1 MHKIHFLLPA
11 LAGAAVLALAMGNG
25 AARAADKV
33 DIAIIVPL
41 SGANASV
48 GEQAVNAAKLAVEDI
63 NGTGG
68 IKALGGAKLNLI
80 IADATNDP
88 QGAINTTERV
98 LSQNKVAGVYGL
110 ALSPL
115 TTAALPA
122 FVKHHV
128 PVITS
133 AISDTLVTPNN
144 GGYLFQIAPKGSA
157 FGNQQVEF
165 LKFLNEKYKMG
176 VTKAAILYVNN
187 PYGIATKKGIE
198 QLAEKAGLQ
207 IVLNSAYP
215 ADIADASPLISKIEQ
230 SGAQVLFPVSYITD
244 ASLILT
250 ALRSAN
256 SHVLVVGGGAGF
268 IWPPIGQSLG
278 DKVNGLTSVASWNLD
293 SKNVESDPKLVGVT
307 KRYAEAYGTF
317 MPEQA
322 GEAYAGVSVLAAA
335 IEAAKSADPA
345 KVRDALAAIDVKSG
359 GGALMQPGQVA
370 FEASGANRYVQPVII
385 QWQGGVPRTVF
396 PESVA
401 TRQVTKP

>member
-1 MHKIHFLLPA
+1 MHMSRFSLLA
-11 LAGAAVLALAMGNG
+11 LAGAAVVTLAMNSGV
-25 AARAADKV
+25 ARAVDKV

-63 NGTGG
+63 NGMGG
-68 IKALGGAKLNLI
+68 IKSLGGAKINLI
-80 IADATNDP
+80 IGDATNDP
-88 QGAINTTERV
+88 QGAINTTERI

-165 LKFLNEKYKMG
+165 LKFLNAKYKMG

-187 PYGIATKKGIE
+187 PYGIATEKGIE
-198 QLAEKAGLQ
+198 QLAQKAGLQ
-207 IVLNSAYP
+207 IVLKSAYP
-215 ADIADASPLISKIEQ
+215 AEIADASPLVSKIEQ
-230 SGAQVLFPVSYITD
+230 SGAQVLFPVSYISD

-293 SKNVESDPKLVGVT
+293 SKNVKADPKLVEVT
-307 KRYAEAYGTF
+307 KRYAAAYGTF

-359 GGALMQPGQVA
+359 GGALMQPGEVA
-370 FEASGANRYVQPVII
+370 FDASGANRYVQPVMI
-385 QWQGGVPRTVF
+385 QWQGGVPHTVF

-401 TRQVTKP
+401 TSQVTKP

>member
-1 MHKIHFLLPA
+1 MA
-11 LAGAAVLALAMGNG
+11 LAGAAVVALAMNSG
-25 AARAADKV
+25 AARAAGKV

-63 NGTGG
+63 NGAGG
-68 IKALGGAKLNLI
+68 IKTLGGAKVNLI

-98 LSQNKVAGVYGL
+98 LTQHKVAGVYGL

-133 AISDTLVTPNN
+133 AISDTLVTPSN

-187 PYGIATKKGIE
+187 
-198 QLAEKAGLQ
+198 
-207 IVLNSAYP
+207 
-215 ADIADASPLISKIEQ
+215 
-230 SGAQVLFPVSYITD
+230 
-244 ASLILT
+244 
-250 ALRSAN
+250 
-256 SHVLVVGGGAGF
+256 
-268 IWPPIGQSLG
+268 
-278 DKVNGLTSVASWNLD
+278 
-293 SKNVESDPKLVGVT
+293 
-307 KRYAEAYGTF
+307 
-317 MPEQA
+317 
-322 GEAYAGVSVLAAA
+322 
-335 IEAAKSADPA
+335 
-345 KVRDALAAIDVKSG
+345 
-359 GGALMQPGQVA
+359 
-370 FEASGANRYVQPVII
+370 
-385 QWQGGVPRTVF
+385 
-396 PESVA
+396 
-401 TRQVTKP
+401 

>member
-1 MHKIHFLLPA
+1 MHMNRFSF
-11 LAGAAVLALAMGNG
+11 LALAR
-25 AARAADKV
+25 AAVVGLAITSGPACAADKV

-63 NGTGG
+63 NGAGG
-68 IKALGGAKLNLI
+68 IKSLGGAKVNLI
-80 IADATNDP
+80 VADATNDP

-133 AISDTLVTPNN
+133 AISDTLVTPSN

-165 LKFLNEKYKMG
+165 LKFLNAKYKMG

-187 PYGIATKKGIE
+187 PYGIATEKGIE

-207 IVLNSAYP
+207 IVLKSAYP
-215 ADIADASPLISKIEQ
+215 AEIADASPLVSKIEQ
-230 SGAQVLFPVSYITD
+230 SGAQVLFPVSYISD

-293 SKNVESDPKLVGVT
+293 SKNVKADPKLVEVT
-307 KRYAEAYGTF
+307 KRYAAAYGTF

-322 GEAYAGVSVLAAA
+322 GEAYAGVSALAAA

-359 GGALMQPGQVA
+359 GGALMQPGEVA
-370 FEASGANRYVQPVII
+370 FDASGANRHVQPVMI
-385 QWQGGVPRTVF
+385 QWQGGVPHTVF

-401 TRQVTKP
+401 TSEVTKP

>member
-1 MHKIHFLLPA
+1 MTIRRFSLLGLTTATA
-11 LAGAAVLALAMGNG
+11 LLVVLGG
-25 AARAADKV
+25 GTRAADTV

-41 SGANASV
+41 SGPNASV
-48 GEQAVNAAKLAVEDI
+48 GEQAVNAAKLAVADV
-63 NGTGG
+63 NDAGG
-68 IKALGGAKLNLI
+68 ITSLGGAKLNLI

-88 QGAINTTERV
+88 QGAINTSERI
-98 LSQNKVAGVYGL
+98 LSQNKVAGAYGL

-128 PVITS
+128 PVVTS
-133 AISDTLVTPNN
+133 AISDTLVTPSN

-165 LKFLNEKYKMG
+165 LKFLNDKYKMG
-176 VTKAAILYVNN
+176 ITKAAILYVNN
-187 PYGIATKKGIE
+187 PYGIATKAGVE
-198 QLAEKAGLQ
+198 QLAQKAGLQ

-215 ADIADASPLISKIEQ
+215 GDITDASPLVSKIEQ

-244 ASLILT
+244 SSLILT

-256 SHVLVVGGGAGF
+256 SHVLVIGGGAGF

-278 DKVNGLTSVASWNLD
+278 EKVNGLTSVASWNLD
-293 SKNVESDPKLVGVT
+293 SKNVIADPKLVEVT
-307 KRYAEAYGTF
+307 KRYAVAYGTF

-335 IEAAKSADPA
+335 IQTASSSDPA
-345 KVRDALAAIDVKSG
+345 KVRDALAAIDVTNG
-359 GGALMQPGQVA
+359 GGALMQPGRVV
-370 FEASGANRYVQPVII
+370 FEQNGANRHVQPVMI
-385 QWQGGVPRTVF
+385 QWQGGIPHTVF

-401 TRQVTKP
+401 TSEVVKP

>member
-1 MHKIHFLLPA
+1 MRKRLSTLA
-11 LAGAAVLALAMGNG
+11 VAGAVGLVAALGG
-25 AARAADKV
+25 VSTYAADQI

-41 SGANASV
+41 SGPNASV
-48 GEQAVNAAKLAVEDI
+48 GEQAVNAAKLAVADV
-63 NGTGG
+63 NNQGG
-68 IKALGGAKLNLI
+68 IKSLGGAKLNLI

-88 QGAINTTERV
+88 QGAINTSERV
-98 LSQNKVAGVYGL
+98 LSQSKVAGAYGL

-165 LKFLNEKYKMG
+165 LKFLNTTYKMG
-176 VTKAAILYVNN
+176 ITKAAILYVNN
-187 PYGIATKKGIE
+187 PYGIATKKGVE
-198 QLAEKAGLQ
+198 QLATKAGLE

-215 ADIADASPLISKIEQ
+215 ADITDASPLVSKIEQ
-230 SGAQVLFPVSYITD
+230 SGAQVLFPVSYISD
-244 ASLILT
+244 SSLLLT

-256 SHVLVVGGGAGF
+256 SHVLVIGGGAGF
-268 IWPPIGQSLG
+268 IWPPIGKSLG
-278 DKVNGLTSVASWNLD
+278 DKVNGLTSVASWNLN
-293 SKNVESDPKLVGVT
+293 SKNVNADPKLVDVT
-307 KRYAEAYGTF
+307 QRYAKAYGTF

-322 GEAYAGVSVLAAA
+322 GEAYAGLSVLAAA

-345 KVRDALAAIDVKSG
+345 KVRDALAAMDLKSG
-359 GGALMQPGQVA
+359 GGSLMQPGEVA
-370 FEASGANRYVQPVII
+370 FDANGANRHVKPVMI
-385 QWQGGVPRTVF
+385 QWQGGVPHTVF
-396 PESVA
+396 PEDVA
-401 TRQVTKP
+401 TSKVVKP

>member
-98 LSQNKVAGVYGL
+98 LSQNNVAGVYGL

-322 GEAYAGVSVLAAA
+322 GEAYAGISVLAAA
-335 IEAAKSADPA
+335 PS
-345 KVRDALAAIDVKSG
+345 
-359 GGALMQPGQVA
+359 
-370 FEASGANRYVQPVII
+370 
-385 QWQGGVPRTVF
+385 T
-396 PESVA
+396 
-401 TRQVTKP
+401 

>member
-1 MHKIHFLLPA
+1 MYKIRFSLPA
-11 LAGAAVLALAMGNG
+11 LAGAAVLALAMSNG

-215 ADIADASPLISKIEQ
+215 ADIADASPLVSKIEQ

-293 SKNVESDPKLVGVT
+293 SKNVKADPKLVGVT
-307 KRYAEAYGTF
+307 KRYTEAYGTF

-359 GGALMQPGQVA
+359 GGALMQPGQAA
-370 FEASGANRYVQPVII
+370 FDASGANRYVLPVMI
-385 QWQGGVPRTVF
+385 QWQGGVPHTVF

-401 TRQVTKP
+401 TSQVTKP

>member
-1 MHKIHFLLPA
+1 MHMSRFSLLA
-11 LAGAAVLALAMGNG
+11 LAGAAVVGLAMNSGT
-25 AARAADKV
+25 ARAADKV

-63 NGTGG
+63 NGAGG
-68 IKALGGAKLNLI
+68 IKSLGGAKVNLI
-80 IADATNDP
+80 VADATNDP

-98 LSQNKVAGVYGL
+98 LSQNKIAGAYGL

-133 AISDTLVTPNN
+133 AISDTLVTPGN

-187 PYGIATKKGIE
+187 PYGIATEKGIE
-198 QLAEKAGLQ
+198 QLAQKAGLQ
-207 IVLNSAYP
+207 IVLKSAYP
-215 ADIADASPLISKIEQ
+215 AEIADASPLVSKIEQ
-230 SGAQVLFPVSYITD
+230 SGAQVLFPVSYISD

-293 SKNVESDPKLVGVT
+293 SKNVKADPKLVEVT
-307 KRYAEAYGTF
+307 KRYAAAYGTF

-322 GEAYAGVSVLAAA
+322 GEAYAGVSTLAAA

-345 KVRDALAAIDVKSG
+345 KVRDALAAIDIKSG
-359 GGALMQPGQVA
+359 GGALMQPGEVA
-370 FEASGANRYVQPVII
+370 FDAFGANRRVQPVMI
-385 QWQGGVPRTVF
+385 QWQGGVPHTVF

-401 TRQVTKP
+401 TSQVTKP

>member
-1 MHKIHFLLPA
+1 MHKSRFSLPA
-11 LAGAAVLALAMGNG
+11 LAGAAVLALAMSNG

-98 LSQNKVAGVYGL
+98 LSQNKVAGAYGL

-187 PYGIATKKGIE
+187 PYGIATEKGIE
-198 QLAEKAGLQ
+198 QLAQKAGLE
-207 IVLNSAYP
+207 IVLKSAYP
-215 ADIADASPLISKIEQ
+215 ADIADASPLVSKIVQ
-230 SGAQVLFPVSYITD
+230 SGAQVLFPVSYISD

-278 DKVNGLTSVASWNLD
+278 DKVNGLISVASWNLD
-293 SKNVESDPKLVGVT
+293 SKNVKADPKLVGVT
-307 KRYAEAYGTF
+307 KRYAEANGTF

-322 GEAYAGVSVLAAA
+322 GEAYAGVSMLAAA
-335 IEAAKSADPA
+335 IEAAKSDDPA
-345 KVRDALAAIDVKSG
+345 KVRDALAAIDVKNG

-370 FEASGANRYVQPVII
+370 FEASGANRYVLPVMI
-385 QWQGGVPRTVF
+385 QWQGGVPHTVF

-401 TRQVTKP
+401 TSQVVKP

>member
-1 MHKIHFLLPA
+1 MHKNRFSLLA
-11 LAGAAVLALAMGNG
+11 LTGAALLAAAVSYGG
-25 AARAADKV
+25 AYAADKV

-41 SGANASV
+41 SGPNASV
-48 GEQAVNAAKLAVEDI
+48 GEQAVNAAKLAVADV
-63 NGTGG
+63 NGAGG
-68 IKALGGAKLNLI
+68 IKALGGAEINLI

-88 QGAINTTERV
+88 QGAINTSERV
-98 LSQNKVAGVYGL
+98 LSQNQLAGAYGL

-165 LKFLNEKYKMG
+165 LKFLNDKYKIG
-176 VTKAAILYVNN
+176 IAKAAILYVNN

-215 ADIADASPLISKIEQ
+215 ADITDASPLVSKIEQ
-230 SGAQVLFPVSYITD
+230 SGAQVLFPVSYISD
-244 ASLILT
+244 SSLILT

-256 SHVLVVGGGAGF
+256 SHVLVIGGGAGF
-268 IWPPIGQSLG
+268 IWPPIGKSLG
-278 DKVNGLTSVASWNLD
+278 DKVNGLTSVASWNLN
-293 SKNVESDPKLVGVT
+293 SKNVKSDPKLVDVT
-307 KRYAEAYGTF
+307 ARYAEAYGTF

-359 GGALMQPGQVA
+359 GGALMQPGQAA
-370 FEASGANRYVQPVII
+370 FDANGANRFVEPVMI
-385 QWQGGVPRTVF
+385 QWQGGVPHTVF
-396 PESVA
+396 PENVA
-401 TRQVTKP
+401 TSEVVKP

>member
-1 MHKIHFLLPA
+1 MHLSRFPLLA
-11 LAGAAVLALAMGNG
+11 LAGAALVALAMNSG

-48 GEQAVNAAKLAVEDI
+48 GEQAVNAAKLAVEDV
-63 NGTGG
+63 NNAGG
-68 IKALGGAKLNLI
+68 IKSLGGAKVNLI

-98 LSQNKVAGVYGL
+98 LTQNKVAGVYGL

-133 AISDTLVTPNN
+133 AISDTLVTPSN

-165 LKFLNEKYKMG
+165 LKYLNERYKMG
-176 VTKAAILYVNN
+176 ITKAAILYVNN

-215 ADIADASPLISKIEQ
+215 AEIADASPLVSKIEQ
-230 SGAQVLFPVSYITD
+230 SGAQVLFPVSYISD
-244 ASLILT
+244 ANLILT

-293 SKNVESDPKLVGVT
+293 SKNVKSDPKLVEVT
-307 KRYAEAYGTF
+307 KRYAAAYGTF

-322 GEAYAGVSVLAAA
+322 GEAYAGVSTLAAG

-345 KVRDALAAIDVKSG
+345 KVRDALAAIDVKNG
-359 GGALMQPGQVA
+359 GGALMQPGEVA
-370 FEASGANRYVQPVII
+370 FDASGANRHVQPVMI
-385 QWQGGVPRTVF
+385 QWQGGVPHTVF
-396 PESVA
+396 PANVA
-401 TRQVTKP
+401 TSEVTKP

>member
-1 MHKIHFLLPA
+1 MRKGHFRSWA
-11 LAGAAVLALAMGNG
+11 LAGAAVLGFALGGGG
-25 AARAADKV
+25 AFAADV
-33 DIAIIVPL
+33 DVAIIVPL

-48 GEQAVNAAKLAVEDI
+48 GEQAVNAAKLAVADV
-63 NGTGG
+63 NGAGG
-68 IKALGGAKLNLI
+68 IKSLGGAKLNLI

-98 LSQNKVAGVYGL
+98 LTQNKLAGAYGL

-165 LKFLNEKYKMG
+165 LKFLNAKYKMG
-176 VTKAAILYVNN
+176 ITKAAILYVNN
-187 PYGIATKKGIE
+187 PYGIATEKGIE
-198 QLAEKAGLQ
+198 QLAEKAGLE
-207 IVLNSAYP
+207 IVLKSAYP
-215 ADIADASPLISKIEQ
+215 EAISDASPLIAKIQQ
-230 SGAQVLFPVSYITD
+230 SGAQVLFPVSYISD

-256 SHVLVVGGGAGF
+256 SRVLVVGGGAGF

-278 DKVNGLTSVASWNLD
+278 DKINGLTSVASWNLN
-293 SKNVESDPKLVGVT
+293 SKNVKADPKLINVT
-307 KRYAEAYGTF
+307 ERYQKAYGTF

-335 IEAAKSADPA
+335 IEAARSADPA
-345 KVRDALAAIDVKSG
+345 KVRDALAAIEVKSG
-359 GGALMQPGQVA
+359 AFMQPGQVA
-370 FEASGANRYVQPVII
+370 FDATGANKHVQPVMI
-385 QWQGGVPRTVF
+385 QWQNGVPHTVF
-396 PESVA
+396 PEGVA
-401 TRQVTKP
+401 TSEVVKP

>member
-1 MHKIHFLLPA
+1 MTIRRFYLLGLATATA
-11 LAGAAVLALAMGNG
+11 LLVVLGG
-25 AARAADKV
+25 GTRAADTV

-41 SGANASV
+41 SGPNASV
-48 GEQAVNAAKLAVEDI
+48 GEQAVNAAKLAVADV
-63 NGTGG
+63 NDAGG
-68 IKALGGAKLNLI
+68 ITSLGGAKLNLI
-80 IADATNDP
+80 VADATNDP
-88 QGAINTTERV
+88 QGAINTSERI
-98 LSQNKVAGVYGL
+98 LSQNKVAGAYGL

-128 PVITS
+128 PVVTS
-133 AISDTLVTPNN
+133 AISDTLVTPSN

-165 LKFLNEKYKMG
+165 LKFLNDKYKMG
-176 VTKAAILYVNN
+176 ITKAAILYVNN
-187 PYGIATKKGIE
+187 PYGIATKAGVE
-198 QLAEKAGLQ
+198 QLAQKAGLQ

-215 ADIADASPLISKIEQ
+215 GDITDASPLVSKIEQ

-244 ASLILT
+244 SSLILT

-256 SHVLVVGGGAGF
+256 SHVLVIGGGAGF

-278 DKVNGLTSVASWNLD
+278 EKVNGLTSVASWNLD
-293 SKNVESDPKLVGVT
+293 SKNVIADPKLVEVT
-307 KRYAEAYGTF
+307 KRYAVAYGTF

-335 IEAAKSADPA
+335 IQTASSSDPA
-345 KVRDALAAIDVKSG
+345 KVRDALAAIDVANG
-359 GGALMQPGQVA
+359 GGALMQPGRVV
-370 FEASGANRYVQPVII
+370 FEQNGANRHVQPVMI
-385 QWQGGVPRTVF
+385 QWQGGIPRTVF

-401 TRQVTKP
+401 TSEVVKP

>member
-1 MHKIHFLLPA
+1 MYKIRFSLPA
-11 LAGAAVLALAMGNG
+11 LAGAAVLALAMSNG

-215 ADIADASPLISKIEQ
+215 ADIADASPLVSKIEQ

-293 SKNVESDPKLVGVT
+293 SKNVKADPKLVGVT
-307 KRYAEAYGTF
+307 KRYTEAYGTF

-335 IEAAKSADPA
+335 I
-345 KVRDALAAIDVKSG
+345 LAAIDVKSG

-370 FEASGANRYVQPVII
+370 FDASGANRYVLPVMI
-385 QWQGGVPRTVF
+385 QWQGGVPHTVF

-401 TRQVTKP
+401 TSQVTKP